1 MYNIRSVCPTVAAM
15 FGIAP
20 FTDAP
25 VMEEVLSM
33 LPEQPAENRRTDRVL
48 MYNPDAVAWW
58 IFEKYREL
66 LTPALEMDPLVLR
79 MGSVMPSV
87 TPVCFAS
94 MYSGLMPQNHG
105 ILSYTKPVL
114 TVTTLFDAMIGRG
127 LKPAICSTG
136 TDSISMIFRNRDMD
150 YFIFDTPDE
159 VNDKVEELIRADR
172 HDLIVAYNGNY
183 DSTMHRCGPEGAE
196 SLEALASNAA
206 SWRRLC
212 GAAEEAWRGKNWASA
227 FATDHGCHR
236 LPDGRGSHGED
247 IPEDMNVVHMW
258 RCGRR

>member
-1 MYNIRSVCPTVAAM
+1 MYNIRSVCPTLAAM

-25 VMEEVLSM
+25 RMEEVVAM
-33 LPEQPAENRRTDRVL
+33 LPERRADRVL

-58 IFEKYREL
+58 IGEKYRDL
-66 LTPALEMDPLVLR
+66 LKPALEMDPLVLR
-79 MGSVMPSV
+79 MESVMPSV

-94 MYSGLMPQNHG
+94 MYSGLMPEDHG
-105 ILSYTKPVL
+105 IRSYTKPVL
-114 TVTTLFDAMIGRG
+114 TVTTLFDAMIANG
-127 LKPAICSTG
+127 LKPAVCSTG
-136 TDSISMIFRNRDMD
+136 TDSISMIFRGREMD
-150 YFIFDTPDE
+150 YFIFDTPEE
-159 VNDKVEELIRADR
+159 VNDKAEELIRADR

-183 DSTMHRCGPEGAE
+183 DSAMHRFGPEGKE
-196 SLEALASNAA
+196 SLETLAANAA
-206 SWRRLC
+206 AWRRLC
-212 GAAEEAWRGKNWASA
+212 GAAEKAWKGKRWASA

-258 RCGRR
+258 RHG